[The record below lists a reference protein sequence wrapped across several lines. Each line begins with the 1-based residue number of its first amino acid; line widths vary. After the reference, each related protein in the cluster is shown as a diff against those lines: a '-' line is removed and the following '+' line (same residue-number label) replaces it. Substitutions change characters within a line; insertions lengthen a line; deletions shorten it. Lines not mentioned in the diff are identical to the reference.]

1 MSIPAPA
8 SKQWSTDDSSLR
20 TGLRS
25 NSSVNQQLWEGPVCE
40 GDVTQTGILEWLD
53 MRKGIL
59 FNEIKHTHTHTKTG
73 WIFIIVEWLCTHNAN
88 THFSSSKTTCKSPCR
103 IL

>member
-59 FNEIKHTHTHTKTG
+59 FNEIKHTHTHKN
-73 WIFIIVEWLCTHNAN
+73 WVDLYH
-88 THFSSSKTTCKSPCR
+88 CR
-103 IL
+103 VVVYTQCQHTFQFFKNNL